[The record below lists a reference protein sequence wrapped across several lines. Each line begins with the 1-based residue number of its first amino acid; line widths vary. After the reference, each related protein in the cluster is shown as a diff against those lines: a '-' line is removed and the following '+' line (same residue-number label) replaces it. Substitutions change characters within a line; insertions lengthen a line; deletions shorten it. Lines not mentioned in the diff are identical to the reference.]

1 MEKINEM
8 LRAENLRMQVHCD
21 KLKQDV
27 KELFYAKKKLKQVFA
42 ELLRNHTEDYN
53 ERRDWIQKAGLLDD
67 WE

>member
-21 KLKQDV
+21 NLKQDN
-27 KELFYAKKKLKQVFA
+27 KELFYAKEKLKSVFA
-42 ELLRNHTEDYN
+42 ELLRDYTEDYR
-53 ERRDWIQKAGLLDD
+53 ERRKWIEKAGLLDD